1 MARLRKSV
9 EKTFFSTRKKE
20 QEKHIQHWIGCAPTK
35 ISNYTDDEFLQP
47 LLDKYSHSRVASRV
61 NSNLSLYKCNH
72 NFMAD
77 KYFNKKKPNCTQV
90 VHEQWKKI
98 QLKSSVRKCHWLL
111 LVCDTVKDWKQQQT
125 IKLLRNENRAMNTK
139 MVDFFMNAKK
149 FCRISYPQI
158 SRLPR
163 GHHQCT

>member
-77 KYFNKKKPNCTQV
+77 KYFNKKKT
-90 VHEQWKKI
+90 
-98 QLKSSVRKCHWLL
+98 
-111 LVCDTVKDWKQQQT
+111 
-125 IKLLRNENRAMNTK
+125 KLHTSGARAM
-139 MVDFFMNAKK
+139 KK
-149 FCRISYPQI
+149 NPIKIKC
-158 SRLPR
+158 
-163 GHHQCT
+163 